1 VRVTVLNDAAP
12 ILVVEAAT
20 AQGSVALFAGTL
32 APRVRVV
39 TMGVGREDQ
48 LFPAMQSLLSEAG
61 LAPRDLGAMVCG
73 AGPGS
78 FTSLRIAASLAKGLA
93 HGTGC
98 PLYAVPSLLLAAA
111 ALPDDTPA
119 GRYLVH
125 ADALRGERYV
135 QPVLR
140 QTDGRVAL
148 AGPLSR
154 VAAGQL
160 LTNSTG
166 DERVAVGPEVPDLPS
181 RSALWPDAGQV
192 LRAVGHWREA
202 AVSLRDWEPEYG
214 RLAEAQVKWEASH
227 GMALPA

>member
-1 VRVTVLNDAAP
+1 
-12 ILVVEAAT
+12 VEAAT
-20 AQGSVALFAGTL
+20 AQGSVALLGGGL
-32 APRVRVV
+32 ASRVRVV

-48 LFPAMQSLLSEAG
+48 LFPAMQSLLAEAG
-61 LAPRDLGAMVCG
+61 IAPSDLEAVVCG

-98 PLYAVPSLLLAAA
+98 PLYAVSSLLLAAA

-135 QPVLR
+135 QPVMR
-140 QTDGRVAL
+140 RADGRVEL

-154 VAAGQL
+154 VATEGL
-160 LTNSTG
+160 LANSTPE
-166 DERVAVGPEVPDLPS
+166 ERVAVGAELPDMPS
-181 RSALWPDAGQV
+181 RMALWPEAGQV
-192 LRAVGHWREA
+192 MRAVGAWREA
-202 AVSLRDWEPEYG
+202 PVSLSDWEPEYG
-214 RLAEAQVKWEASH
+214 RIAEAQVKWEASH
-227 GMALPA
+227 GISLGMAMPA